1 LFLFEIAFA
10 FARASA
16 LLEAPHACKDLRS
29 LVGLPSFFSG
39 PGIFP
44 ILAKKEARLGLSPF
58 LTGGFKFDPGF
69 SRSYD
74 FRPLSFNPPLGFLPA
89 FFCQS
94 LITFYKILL
103 KKIKSYYLDFD
114 NLYMERFICYL
125 FGLGLIL
132 GMYLGDGLSR
142 IESVF
147 LISLIFIMAILE

>member
-10 FARASA
+10 FALAFA
-16 LLEAPHACKDLRS
+16 LLDAPHACKDLRS

-44 ILAKKEARLGLSPF
+44 ILARKEARLGLSPF
-58 LTGGFKFDPGF
+58 LTGGFKLDPGF

-74 FRPLSFNPPLGFLPA
+74 FRPLSFNPPFGFLPA

-94 LITFYKILL
+94 LITFYKISIQ
-103 KKIKSYYLDFD
+103 KIKSYYFSLD
-114 NLYMERFICYL
+114 NLCMERFICYL
-125 FGLGLIL
+125 FGLGLVL
-132 GMYLGDGLSR
+132 GMYLGDGLSK

-147 LISLIFIMAILE
+147 LISVIFIMSILE